1 MTLTQD
7 ATGALPWYCT
17 SLSGSFS
24 LPVFPSLYL
33 SVYLP
38 GSITPRYSRTTCSC
52 WVTSSHSLTLC
63 IEQSSSRV
71 QHEKMQLIVL
81 KDNELYTLGNMEI
94 NRYFEYISG
103 KIYSDNYSTVTTKM
117 INLNIFKHYLIY
129 TYLKCIWTLIF

>member
-1 MTLTQD
+1 M
-7 ATGALPWYCT
+7 
-17 SLSGSFS
+17 
-24 LPVFPSLYL
+24 
-33 SVYLP
+33 
-38 GSITPRYSRTTCSC
+38 
-52 WVTSSHSLTLC
+52 
-63 IEQSSSRV
+63 

-129 TYLKCIWTLIF
+129 TYLKCI